1 MKILL
6 VHQHFNTPEKGGA
19 LRSYFLATA
28 LVEHGHEV
36 VVITGRNRP
45 DASAEVHKG
54 IQIHY
59 LPVPYDNAFGFYKRI
74 RSFLTFIVLAC
85 KTAIAQQQVDRCYV
99 MSTPLTV
106 GLVGIWLKWR
116 RKVPFIFEVGD
127 LWPEA
132 PIQLGFIK
140 NPILKFFLRRLEH
153 FIYRQSHAVVAL
165 SVPMK
170 KIIEQQVPGKT
181 VHLLPNM
188 ADLDFF
194 RPENKNN
201 VLEQKFGVQ
210 NRFVMSY
217 IGSIGFANGLEFM
230 LDCARITEQSNLPV
244 TFLFCGEGAVLE
256 SLKSTTKKLA
266 INNVVFVPFSN
277 REGVREVMNVT
288 DAVFISYRNKPVLET
303 GSPNKYFDGL
313 AAGKLIITNFNGWIK
328 EDIER
333 HQCGFV
339 IDYHKPE
346 NLVKQLQPYLE
357 DRNILPRAQEN
368 AHELSKKYSRKKLGE
383 DYVKMMAR

>member
-1 MKILL
+1 VKFLI

-19 LRSYFLATA
+19 LRSYFLASA

-36 VVITGRNRP
+36 VVITGHNQKTQVM
-45 DASAEVHKG
+45 EIHKG

-74 RSFLTFIVLAC
+74 RSFFTFIILAC
-85 KTAIAQQQVDRCYV
+85 KTAVEQQDVERCYA

-116 RKVPFIFEVGD
+116 RGVSFIFEVGD

-140 NPILKFFLRRLEH
+140 NPILKFLLRRLEH

-170 KIIEQQVPGKT
+170 KIIEQHVPGKT
-181 VHLLPNM
+181 VYLLPNM

-194 RPENKNN
+194 RPENKND

-230 LDCARITEQSNLPV
+230 LDCARIIEQSNLPV
-244 TFLFCGEGAVLE
+244 TFLFCGDGAVLE
-256 SLKSTTKKLA
+256 SLKSTTKNLA
-266 INNVVFVPFSN
+266 ISNVVFVPFSN

-313 AAGKLIITNFNGWIK
+313 AAGKLVITNFNGWIK
-328 EDIER
+328 EDIDANN
-333 HQCGFV
+333 CGFV
-339 IDYHKPE
+339 IDYKKPE
-346 NLVKQLQPYLE
+346 DLVKQLKPYL
-357 DRNILPRAQEN
+357 DDKNILRRAQEN
-368 AHELSKKYSRKKLGE
+368 AHELSKKYSRKKLEE
-383 DYVKMMAR
+383 DYVKMMVK

>member
-19 LRSYFLATA
+19 LRSYFLASA

-36 VVITGRNRP
+36 VVLTGHNQ
-45 DASAEVHKG
+45 STSQHEIHKG
-54 IQIHY
+54 IAIHY
-59 LPVPYDNAFGFYKRI
+59 LPVPYDNAFGFYKRV
-74 RSFLTFIVLAC
+74 RSFLTFIFLAC
-85 KTAIAQQQVDRCYV
+85 KTAVAQQGVERCYV

-116 RKVPFIFEVGD
+116 KKVPFIFEVGD

-140 NPILKFFLRRLEH
+140 NPILKFLLRRLEH
-153 FIYRQSHAVVAL
+153 FIYRQSYAVVAL
-165 SVPMK
+165 SIPMK

-181 VHLLPNM
+181 VYLLPNM

-194 RPENKNN
+194 KPEHKKE
-201 VLEQKFGVQ
+201 VLEQRFGVQ
-210 NRFVMSY
+210 NRFVISY
-217 IGSIGFANGLEFM
+217 IGSIGFANGLEFV
-230 LDCARITEQSNLPV
+230 LDCARIAEQANLPV
-244 TFLFCGEGAVLE
+244 SFLFCGEGAVLE

-313 AAGKLIITNFNGWIK
+313 AAGKLVITNFNGWIK
-328 EDIER
+328 EDIES
-333 HQCGFV
+333 HHCGFV
-339 IDYHKPE
+339 IDYHRPE
-346 NLVKQLQPYLE
+346 NLVKQLQPFLE
-357 DRNILPRAQEN
+357 DKSMLRKAQEN
-368 AHELSKKYSRKKLGE
+368 AHELSMKYSREKLGE
-383 DYVKMMAR
+383 KYVALITQ

>member
-1 MKILL
+1 VKILL

-19 LRSYFLATA
+19 LRSYFLASA

-36 VVITGRNRP
+36 IVITGHNQSTLRH
-45 DASAEVHKG
+45 EIHKG
-54 IQIHY
+54 ITIHY

-74 RSFLTFIVLAC
+74 RSFLTFIFLAC
-85 KTAIAQQQVDRCYV
+85 KTAGAQLQAERCYV

-140 NPILKFFLRRLEH
+140 NPILKFLLRRLEH
-153 FIYRQSHAVVAL
+153 FIYSQSSGVVAL

-170 KIIEQQVPGKT
+170 KIIEQQVPGKK
-181 VHLLPNM
+181 VYLLPNM

-194 RPENKNN
+194 RPELKKE

-210 NRFVMSY
+210 NRFVISY

-230 LDCARITEQSNLPV
+230 LDCARISEQANLPV
-244 TFLFCGEGAVLE
+244 AFLFCGEGAVLE

-288 DAVFISYRNKPVLET
+288 DAVFISYRNKQVLET

-328 EDIER
+328 EDIENY
-333 HQCGFV
+333 QCGFV
-339 IDYHKPE
+339 VDYHKPE
-346 NLVKQLQPYLE
+346 HLVKQLQPYLE
-357 DRNILPRAQEN
+357 DKNILLKAQEN
-368 AHELSKKYSRKKLGE
+368 AFVLSKKYSRKKLGE
-383 DYVKMMAR
+383 EYVSLITA

>member
-1 MKILL
+1 
-6 VHQHFNTPEKGGA
+6 
-19 LRSYFLATA
+19 
-28 LVEHGHEV
+28 
-36 VVITGRNRP
+36 
-45 DASAEVHKG
+45 
-54 IQIHY
+54 
-59 LPVPYDNAFGFYKRI
+59 
-74 RSFLTFIVLAC
+74 
-85 KTAIAQQQVDRCYV
+85 

-116 RKVPFIFEVGD
+116 RRVPFIFEVGD

-140 NPILKFFLRRLEH
+140 NPILKFLLRRLEY
-153 FIYRQSHAVVAL
+153 FIYKQSHAVVAL

-170 KIIEQQVPGKT
+170 KIIEQQMRGKT
-181 VHLLPNM
+181 VYLLPNM

-194 RPENKNN
+194 RPEHKKEA
-201 VLEQKFGVQ
+201 LELKFGVQ

-244 TFLFCGEGAVLE
+244 TFLFCGDGAVLE
-256 SLKSTTKKLA
+256 SLKSTTKNLA
-266 INNVVFVPFSN
+266 VNNVVFVPFSN

-313 AAGKLIITNFNGWIK
+313 AAGKLVITNFNGWIK
-328 EDIER
+328 EDIEA
-333 HQCGFV
+333 HNCGFV
-339 IDYHKPE
+339 IDYKRPE
-346 NLVKQLQPYLE
+346 DLVKHLWPYLN
-357 DRNILPRAQEN
+357 DKNILRRAQEN

-383 DYVKMMAR
+383 EYVELMVK

>member
-1 MKILL
+1 VKILI

-19 LRSYFLATA
+19 LRSYFLASA
-28 LVEHGHEV
+28 LVEHGHDV
-36 VVITGRNRP
+36 LVITGHNQSK
-45 DASAEVHKG
+45 ASTAFHNG
-54 IQIHY
+54 ILVHY

-74 RSFLTFIVLAC
+74 RSFLKFIVLAC
-85 KTAIAQQQVDRCYV
+85 KTAVAQQDVERCYA

-140 NPILKFFLRRLEH
+140 NPILKFLLRRLEH
-153 FIYRQSHAVVAL
+153 FIYWQSSGVVAL

-170 KIIEQQVPGKT
+170 KIIQQQMPGKK
-181 VHLLPNM
+181 VYLLPNM
-188 ADLDFF
+188 ADHDFF
-194 RPENKNN
+194 KPENKNED
-201 VLEQKFGVQ
+201 LEQKFGVQ
-210 NRFVMSY
+210 DRFVMSY

-230 LDCARITEQSNLPV
+230 LDCARITDRANLPV
-244 TFLFCGEGAVLE
+244 TFLFCGEGAVLD
-256 SLKSTTKKLA
+256 SLKETTKKLA
-266 INNVVFVPFSN
+266 IHNVVFVPFSN

-328 EDIER
+328 EDIENY
-333 HQCGFV
+333 QCGFV
-339 IDYHKPE
+339 VDYHKPE
-346 NLVKQLQPYLE
+346 HLAKQLQPYLE
-357 DRNILPRAQEN
+357 DKNVLLKAQEN
-368 AHELSKKYSRKKLGE
+368 AFVLSKKYSRTKLGE
-383 DYVKMMAR
+383 EYVKMMVE

>member
-1 MKILL
+1 MKILI

-19 LRSYFLATA
+19 LRSYFLASA
-28 LVEHGHEV
+28 LVEHGHDV
-36 VVITGRNRP
+36 IVITGHNQ
-45 DASAEVHKG
+45 SSSLHEIHKG

-59 LPVPYDNAFGFYKRI
+59 LPVPYDNSFGFYKRI
-74 RSFLTFIVLAC
+74 RSFLTFFMLAC
-85 KTAIAQQQVDRCYV
+85 KTAVAQQKVERCYV

-132 PIQLGFIK
+132 PIQLGVIK
-140 NPILKFFLRRLEH
+140 NPILKFLLKRLEH

-194 RPENKNN
+194 QPEDKSKA
-201 VLEQKFGVQ
+201 LEQKFGVQ

-244 TFLFCGEGAVLE
+244 AFLFCGDGAVLE

-266 INNVVFVPFSN
+266 ISNVVFVPFSN

-328 EDIER
+328 EDIED

-339 IDYHKPE
+339 IDYKKPE

-357 DRNILPRAQEN
+357 DKNILLKAQEN
-368 AHELSKKYSRKKLGE
+368 AYALSKKYSREKLVGE
-383 DYVKMMAR
+383 YAKMMTQ

>member
-1 MKILL
+1 MKILI

-19 LRSYFLATA
+19 LRSYFLASA

-36 VVITGRNRP
+36 VVITGHNQS
-45 DASAEVHKG
+45 DSSTAFHNG
-54 IQIHY
+54 ILVHY

-74 RSFLTFIVLAC
+74 RAFLKFIILAC
-85 KTAIAQQQVDRCYV
+85 KTAVAQQAVGRCYA

-140 NPILKFFLRRLEH
+140 NPILKFLLRRLEH
-153 FIYRQSHAVVAL
+153 FIYWQSSSVVAL

-170 KIIEQQVPGKT
+170 KIIEQQVPGKK
-181 VHLLPNM
+181 VYLLPNM

-194 RPENKNN
+194 KPQNKKET
-201 VLEQKFGVQ
+201 LEQKFGVKD
-210 NRFVMSY
+210 RFVMSY

-230 LDCARITEQSNLPV
+230 LDCARITERSNLSV

-256 SLKSTTKKLA
+256 SLKETTKKLA
-266 INNVVFVPFSN
+266 IHNVVFVPFSN

-328 EDIER
+328 EDIENY
-333 HQCGFV
+333 QCGFV
-339 IDYHKPE
+339 VDYHKPGH
-346 NLVKQLQPYLE
+346 LVKQLQPYLE
-357 DRNILPRAQEN
+357 DKNVLLKAQEN
-368 AHELSKKYSRKKLGE
+368 AYVLSKKYSRTKLGE
-383 DYVKMMAR
+383 EYVKMMTQ

>member
-36 VVITGRNRP
+36 VVITGRNQP

-132 PIQLGFIK
+132 PINL
-140 NPILKFFLRRLEH
+140 
-153 FIYRQSHAVVAL
+153 AL
-165 SVPMK
+165 S
-170 KIIEQQVPGKT
+170 KIQF
-181 VHLLPNM
+181 LN
-188 ADLDFF
+188 FF
-194 RPENKNN
+194 
-201 VLEQKFGVQ
+201 
-210 NRFVMSY
+210 
-217 IGSIGFANGLEFM
+217 
-230 LDCARITEQSNLPV
+230 
-244 TFLFCGEGAVLE
+244 
-256 SLKSTTKKLA
+256 
-266 INNVVFVPFSN
+266 
-277 REGVREVMNVT
+277 
-288 DAVFISYRNKPVLET
+288 
-303 GSPNKYFDGL
+303 
-313 AAGKLIITNFNGWIK
+313 
-328 EDIER
+328 
-333 HQCGFV
+333 
-339 IDYHKPE
+339 
-346 NLVKQLQPYLE
+346 
-357 DRNILPRAQEN
+357 
-368 AHELSKKYSRKKLGE
+368 
-383 DYVKMMAR
+383 